1 MHAPAPDALPIDAV
15 LPELC
20 AALSTGG
27 QAVLV
32 APPGA
37 GKTTRVP
44 LALLGQ
50 GGIAGRI
57 LMLEPRRIAAR
68 MSAQRMAETLGEA
81 PGGTVGY
88 RMRGE
93 SAIGPATRI
102 EVLTEGILTRMI
114 QDDPALEGVG
124 AVIFDEFHER
134 SLAADFGLALALEV
148 RGALR
153 PDLRLLVMSA
163 TLDPLPV
170 AALMGGAPVIV
181 AEGRAHPVETRWLPR
196 PLPAGHDP
204 VEELASL
211 LPGIVAETAG
221 AVLAFLPG
229 EPEIRRVA
237 RALAGRLPQGVEV
250 APLYGALPLAEQRR
264 VLAPEGAARRVVL
277 ATAIAETSLTIPGV
291 RVVVDAGL
299 ARRSRFDPGRGMAR
313 LVTERASRA
322 EADQRRG
329 RAGRTGPGICW
340 RLWSAAEEGAMPA
353 FAPPEIATADLA
365 PLALDLARWGGGAGL
380 AFLTPPPEAALGA
393 ARALLGRL
401 GALDAEGR
409 ITPHGAAMAA
419 LPIHPRLAQMGL
431 RAGRG
436 AAPLAALMAE
446 RDPLRGAPPDLALRL
461 AALAGGAVPHAADR
475 DTLARIRA
483 EARRL
488 APLLPDRAPPSA
500 GAMAAIAYP
509 DRIGMRR
516 PGEPPRWTFSGGGA
530 ATMAP
535 DAPLAT
541 EPFLVATDIE
551 PGQPLGRIRQAI
563 ALTEA
568 ELRAVCAVAIER
580 ADLCIWSA
588 REGRILARRQERLG
602 ALVLSDAP
610 WPDPPPEALARAAL
624 EGVRAEGLPMT
635 PAALRLCA
643 RAEGARAQGADIPPM
658 DEGTLVAE
666 AGDWLLPFL
675 DGLRTRADLAALDP
689 VPALRARLG
698 AAAAAL
704 DAAWPAHY
712 ETPLGRR
719 VPIDYDAETPTVT
732 LRLQELF
739 GETRHPVAGPAR
751 TPLRLVLLSPG
762 NRPVAV
768 TTDLPGFWAA
778 GYREVR
784 RDMRGRYPRHPWPE
798 DPAAADPTTRA
809 KPRGT

>member
-1 MHAPAPDALPIDAV
+1 MPDSLPIDAV
-15 LPELC
+15 LPDLI
-20 AALSTGG
+20 AALGAAG

-44 LALLGQ
+44 LALLES

-81 PGGTVGY
+81 PGATVGY

-93 SAIGPATRI
+93 AAVGRATRI
-102 EVLTEGILTRMI
+102 EVLTEGILARMM
-114 QDDPALEGVG
+114 QDDPSLDGVG

-134 SLAADFGLALALEV
+134 SLAADLGLALALEV

-163 TLDPLPV
+163 TLDPVPV
-170 AALMGGAPVIV
+170 AELMGGAPVIV
-181 AEGRAHPVETRWLPR
+181 AGGRAFPVETRWLPR
-196 PLPAGHDP
+196 PLPAGRSPID
-204 VEELASL
+204 EMAAL
-211 LPGIVAETAG
+211 LPDIVAETEG
-221 AVLAFLPG
+221 AILAFLPG
-229 EPEIRRVA
+229 EGEIRRVA
-237 RALAGRLPQGVEV
+237 RALAGRLPAGVEV
-250 APLYGALPLAEQRR
+250 AALYGALPLAEQRR
-264 VLAPEGAARRVVL
+264 VLAPDPAVRRVVL
-277 ATAIAETSLTIPGV
+277 ATAIAETSLTIPDV

-299 ARRSRFDPGRGMAR
+299 ARRSRFDPARGMAR

-329 RAGRTGPGICW
+329 RAGRTGPGICH
-340 RLWSAAEEGAMPA
+340 RLWAAAEEGAMPA
-353 FAPPEIATADLA
+353 FAPPEIAVADLA

-380 AFLTPPPEAALGA
+380 RFLTPPPEAGLAA
-393 ARALLGRL
+393 ARALLQRL
-401 GALDAEGR
+401 GALDSGGR
-409 ITPHGAAMAA
+409 ITEHGAAMAA
-419 LPIHPRLAQMGL
+419 LPVHPRLAHMGL
-431 RAGRG
+431 RAGRA
-436 AAPLAALMAE
+436 AAPLAALLAE
-446 RDPLRGAPPDLALRL
+446 RDPLRGAPPDLAPRL
-461 AALAGGAVPHAADR
+461 AALAGGPAPHPPDR

-483 EARRL
+483 EVGRL
-488 APLLPDRAPPSA
+488 APLLPARPAPSP

-516 PGEPPRWTFSGGGA
+516 PGEPPRWILSGGGA
-530 ATMAP
+530 ATMPA

-541 EPFLVATDIE
+541 APYLVATDIE
-551 PGQPLGRIRQAI
+551 PGQPLGRIRQAA

-568 ELRAVCAVAIER
+568 ELRETCAGAITRADVCA
-580 ADLCIWSA
+580 WSA

-602 ALVLSDAP
+602 ALVLTEAP
-610 WPDPPPEALARAAL
+610 WPDPPAEALAGAAL
-624 EGVRAEGLPMT
+624 EGVRAEGLT
-635 PAALRLCA
+635 LNDAARRLCA
-643 RAEGARAQGADIPPM
+643 RAEGARALGADLPPM
-658 DEGTLVAE
+658 DEATLLTEVA
-666 AGDWLLPFL
+666 DWLLPWL
-675 DGLRTRADLAALDP
+675 GGVRSRADLAGLDLI
-689 VPALRARLG
+689 PALRARLG
-698 AAAAAL
+698 AGAAML

-732 LRLQELF
+732 LRLQEVF

-768 TTDLPGFWAA
+768 TTDLPGFWAS

-798 DPAAADPTTRA
+798 DPTTADPTTRA